1 MSNPKHPK
9 GSGLTS
15 EEAKYLDLVEK
26 DMRDHPERVRP
37 ADALLAEM
45 EELVGQTESSHSQN
59 KRNPEA

>member
-1 MSNPKHPK
+1 MSNPKRPK

-37 ADALLAEM
+37 ADDLLAEM
-45 EELVGQTESSHSQN
+45 EEIVGHTEGKQSQD
-59 KRNPEA
+59 KRSPEA